1 MLLHYHKFHTKRL
14 AFAMTDLRRRLDD
27 SVSDVWTWTPT
38 WTMMLLQC
46 RKLKLLSLSVV
57 PGEIAVLVR
66 IFTQAFLI

>member
-1 MLLHYHKFHTKRL
+1 MMLLHYHGFHTKRL

-46 RKLKLLSLSVV
+46 RKFHTKRMASAMADHL
-57 PGEIAVLVR
+57 ANLVYG
-66 IFTQAFLI
+66 FD